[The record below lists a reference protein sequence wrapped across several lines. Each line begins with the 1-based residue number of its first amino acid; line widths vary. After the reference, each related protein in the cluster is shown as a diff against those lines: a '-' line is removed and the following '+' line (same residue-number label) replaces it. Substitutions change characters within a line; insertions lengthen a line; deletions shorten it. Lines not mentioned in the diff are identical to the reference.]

1 MSNCCSKE
9 KVISL
14 GNPQCYETFGEIRRV
29 IFTPKNLNG
38 VSGAYTPAPYPHAIT
53 SGSLFTPDLVTLL
66 TNGEAV
72 ITELV
77 EDLNIERS
85 EDTFKTYANG
95 RRIRIRE
102 GTYTV
107 SFALPLQIAQTISA
121 LKQMYCRELAVYFVN
136 KENKIIGV
144 LDSVG
149 TNIYFAPIP
158 LFDKSVNGTFN
169 FQTGDEPEKVN
180 VSFVLEDVFKVE
192 NLRVAE
198 LNTLDAVVPVYVSL
212 NNLYGALNESV
223 EFDTVN
229 NRIRTILMFPNN
241 VGYEN
246 TVSTDFVA
254 TAPFNVGIK
263 DLLTNTI
270 TNYSC
275 TSYTF
280 NNITKEITFNFA
292 SLPLTVGN
300 TYQLVRVYGLL
311 APLSINIY
319 NDYVKKVQTTIGTAI

>member
-29 IFTPKNLNG
+29 IFTPKNLTTT
-38 VSGAYTPAPYPHAIT
+38 SGAYVTAPYPHSIT
-53 SGSLFTPDLVTLL
+53 GGSLYVPDLVTLL
-66 TNGEAV
+66 TNGDAV

-77 EDLNIERS
+77 EELSIERS

-95 RRIRIRE
+95 RRVRIRE
-102 GTYTV
+102 GVYTV

-149 TNIYFAPIP
+149 SNIYFAPIP
-158 LFDKSVNGTFN
+158 LFDKSVNGVFN
-169 FQTGDEPEKVN
+169 FQTNDEPEKVN

-192 NLRVAE
+192 NLRVTE
-198 LNTLDAVVPVYVSL
+198 LDILDAVVPVYVSF
-212 NNLYGALNESV
+212 NNLYNGFSESV
-223 EFDTVN
+223 EFDVTN
-229 NRIRTILMFPNN
+229 NRIRTVLMLPNN

-254 TAPFNVGIK
+254 IAPFGIGIR
-263 DLLTNTI
+263 DLLTNVV
-270 TNYSC
+270 TNYTC
-275 TSYTF
+275 NSYAF

-292 SLPLTVGN
+292 SLPLTIGN
-300 TYQLVRVYGLL
+300 QYQLVRVYGLL
-311 APLSINIY
+311 APLSTNIY
-319 NDYVKKVQTTIGTAI
+319 NDYVKGVQTTIGTAI